1 MLTVFQIVTSM
12 PFLCGVSL
20 VIEGYFNRRAV
31 RLGTQVCDAELGAQC
46 AESAIR
52 TCRSSNQIK

>member
-1 MLTVFQIVTSM
+1 
-12 PFLCGVSL
+12 